1 MCVHRARI
9 PGQPSAAVQLSSED
23 LVEAPQQQAAAGSW
37 AARSPQLQPQ
47 LSTVAR
53 VAAAHGSTEA
63 AYKKGTRCPFFR
75 DPLPCLIPVPCLLAN
90 RHGAS
95 AARLN
100 GVSLLLIPVTQ
111 LILESLPRCMGPCL
125 ARVLVVRSLSSLRR
139 QFPIVA
145 VCRQARRAAQGRPLW
160 NDRTIGT
167 SDDTNSRADSPRT

>member
-63 AYKKGTRCPFFR
+63 AYTER
-75 DPLPCLIPVPCLLAN
+75 DT
-90 RHGAS
+90 
-95 AARLN
+95 
-100 GVSLLLIPVTQ
+100 VSLLSRSPSVFDPGSVFAS
-111 LILESLPRCMGPCL
+111 EPPR
-125 ARVLVVRSLSSLRR
+125 RE
-139 QFPIVA
+139 
-145 VCRQARRAAQGRPLW
+145 RRAFERRFTFANTR
-160 NDRTIGT
+160 
-167 SDDTNSRADSPRT
+167 DTADLRITP